1 MNRRFKEA
9 RQLKKM
15 KLTETAELIG
25 VSQPTLSSWEA
36 GRNDPSCETLI
47 KMAELYGVSVDYLL
61 GRDFDYQIDHSAKLI
76 SKEEL
81 PLYHGRPVWVQG
93 TGWALVNSTD
103 NILRLTDGNSVPYIQ
118 DLNVYSIPPHFT
130 EPALPEESPLKL
142 DEISDLESVW
152 VEPISQDLHLRNEL
166 RGWYTVKRE
175 YVENTRGNRFFFDTY
190 SANWLAFISKA

>member
-103 NILRLTDGNSVPYIQ
+103 NILRLTDGNSVPYFQ

-175 YVENTRGNRFFFDTY
+175 YVENTRGNRFFVDTY

>member
-15 KLTETAELIG
+15 KLTDTAELIG

-76 SKEEL
+76 QKKNCPFITEDRSGFKGL
-81 PLYHGRPVWVQG
+81 GGLW
-93 TGWALVNSTD
+93 S
-103 NILRLTDGNSVPYIQ
+103 ILQTIYFV
-118 DLNVYSIPPHFT
+118 
-130 EPALPEESPLKL
+130 
-142 DEISDLESVW
+142 
-152 VEPISQDLHLRNEL
+152 
-166 RGWYTVKRE
+166 
-175 YVENTRGNRFFFDTY
+175 
-190 SANWLAFISKA
+190 

>member
-61 GRDFDYQIDHSAKLI
+61 GRDFNYQIDHSAKLI

-103 NILRLTDGNSVPYIQ
+103 NILRLTDGNSVPYFQ